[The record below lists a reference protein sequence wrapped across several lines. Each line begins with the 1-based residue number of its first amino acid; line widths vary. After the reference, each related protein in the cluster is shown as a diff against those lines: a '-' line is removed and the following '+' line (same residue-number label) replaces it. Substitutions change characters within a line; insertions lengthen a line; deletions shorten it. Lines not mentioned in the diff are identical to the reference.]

1 MVKEDVRITML
12 EAKDLE
18 ALTGGP
24 FYCRC
29 GNHEYTF
36 KPLVQKDNFF
46 PVDLDGLSAL
56 SSSLFSS
63 RDA

>member
-1 MVKEDVRITML
+1 ML

-46 PVDLDGLSAL
+46 PVDLKGLMVCPRCRQVYFL
-56 SSSLFSS
+56 PEMP
-63 RDA
+63 R